1 MTEKEEQEQR
11 LNATTTA
18 LIKPTII
25 TSSTVGDGGSG
36 DYDGDDGD
44 VEQQVNNPIIDTTI
58 NNSKELRQPFPMK
71 VYEMLE
77 DADRPEKNFSHI
89 VSWNPI
95 GNGFKVHNK
104 DCFTKEIVPHYF
116 NLTKYKSFQRQ
127 LSLYGFQRITVGPD
141 KGLRFHDKLRR
152 SQLELV
158 KQMKPVGYKPRNTGK
173 GGEITSTTKVTTTCA
188 TPTVVKTTTTGTS
201 TSTSIDLVPDP
212 TNTTSTTTMM
222 TATTPIVKLTE
233 YPPKSS
239 VALSV
244 ISSHEAIDAPAVTM
258 TVIDHPNIV
267 LMSSGSRSI
276 PPVVSSSS
284 LIKQHQD
291 AIIIEEKHRHQ
302 LENNNNNNK
311 HRFHTISPEATFSI
325 HTASSNGEC
334 SDNDN
339 TIRGGEGKGN
349 SSNSNNSN
357 KQDDEYY
364 QRDQGIQQ
372 QQQQQQQQIGHF
384 EVQKEQQVVPI
395 QTTSSNDG
403 DSIMT
408 DVTTTS
414 SLSSSSDVTTIV
426 KKQKHLLLRVRVRV
440 LPHHYHCYRRHC
452 RRLEKNQTTYYQ

>member
-1 MTEKEEQEQR
+1 
-11 LNATTTA
+11 
-18 LIKPTII
+18 
-25 TSSTVGDGGSG
+25 
-36 DYDGDDGD
+36 
-44 VEQQVNNPIIDTTI
+44 
-58 NNSKELRQPFPMK
+58 
-71 VYEMLE
+71 
-77 DADRPEKNFSHI
+77 
-89 VSWNPI
+89 
-95 GNGFKVHNK
+95 
-104 DCFTKEIVPHYF
+104 
-116 NLTKYKSFQRQ
+116 
-127 LSLYGFQRITVGPD
+127 
-141 KGLRFHDKLRR
+141 
-152 SQLELV
+152 
-158 KQMKPVGYKPRNTGK
+158 MKPVGYKPRNTGK
-173 GGEITSTTKVTTTCA
+173 GGEITSTTNVTTTCA

-357 KQDDEYY
+357 NSNKQDDEYY

-372 QQQQQQQQIGHF
+372 QQQQQIGHF
-384 EVQKEQQVVPI
+384 EGMLFHIMSPTRELGVNVKLKLLEEFHP
-395 QTTSSNDG
+395 SS
-403 DSIMT
+403 SLLKLASKF
-408 DVTTTS
+408 TTTN
-414 SLSSSSDVTTIV
+414 TTND
-426 KKQKHLLLRVRVRV
+426 RS
-440 LPHHYHCYRRHC
+440 
-452 RRLEKNQTTYYQ
+452 TTNNSP

>member
-1 MTEKEEQEQR
+1 
-11 LNATTTA
+11 
-18 LIKPTII
+18 
-25 TSSTVGDGGSG
+25 
-36 DYDGDDGD
+36 
-44 VEQQVNNPIIDTTI
+44 
-58 NNSKELRQPFPMK
+58 
-71 VYEMLE
+71 
-77 DADRPEKNFSHI
+77 
-89 VSWNPI
+89 
-95 GNGFKVHNK
+95 
-104 DCFTKEIVPHYF
+104 
-116 NLTKYKSFQRQ
+116 
-127 LSLYGFQRITVGPD
+127 
-141 KGLRFHDKLRR
+141 
-152 SQLELV
+152 
-158 KQMKPVGYKPRNTGK
+158 MKPVGYKPRNTGK
-173 GGEITSTTKVTTTCA
+173 GGEITSTTNVTTTCA

-357 KQDDEYY
+357 NSNKQDDEYN

-372 QQQQQQQQIGHF
+372 PQQQQQQQQIGHF
-384 EVQKEQQVVPI
+384 EGMLFHIMSPTRELGVNVKLKLLEEFHP
-395 QTTSSNDG
+395 SS
-403 DSIMT
+403 SLLKLASKF
-408 DVTTTS
+408 TTTN
-414 SLSSSSDVTTIV
+414 TTND
-426 KKQKHLLLRVRVRV
+426 RS
-440 LPHHYHCYRRHC
+440 
-452 RRLEKNQTTYYQ
+452 TTNNSR